1 MSGPAGN
8 ICIVER
14 AANRDGSTTW
24 IAHGIAG
31 GIPYIAE
38 GDSEPDARVAAA
50 VAVYEAHGRRRR
62 RLREFADQYNAP
74 KRAAFQR
81 THTMLSLTR
90 YAGEK
95 IMIGDEIIICVRR
108 VQGQKVQIDIHAPR
122 DIPVHREEIYDRI
135 QAERLLPAAQG
146 DQK

>member
-1 MSGPAGN
+1 MSGPAGS
-8 ICIVER
+8 ICIEP

-38 GDSEPDARVAAA
+38 ADSEPDARVAAA

-62 RLREFADQYNAP
+62 REFVDQHNAP
-74 KRAAFQR
+74 KRAAHR
-81 THTMLSLTR
+81 EDHTMLSLTR

-95 IMIGDEIIICVRR
+95 IMIGDDIIICVRR
-108 VQGQKVQIDIHAPR
+108 VRGQQVQIDIEAPR
-122 DIPVHREEIYDRI
+122 DIPVHREEIYNRI
-135 QAERLLPAAQG
+135 LAGEQHKNTDHRDLP
-146 DQK
+146 